1 MISID
6 CGLEFYCFGRS
17 ADEMYG
23 DVEGVEA
30 VYYHWEAV

>member
-6 CGLEFYCFGRS
+6 CGDYVRS

-30 VYYHWEAV
+30 VYHHWEAV